1 MKINYMK
8 DIDVL
13 NIELREGKFDYSEEL
28 AEGVI
33 LDLSDDGEILG
44 IEIIDAT
51 KRLEK
56 EVGDKISRK
65 YLAPTG

>member
-1 MKINYMK
+1 MEIRYVK

-13 NIELREGKFDYSEEL
+13 NIELQGGEFAYSEEL

-33 LDLSDDGEILG
+33 LDLSQDGEILS

-51 KRLEK
+51 KRLQREVAEK
-56 EVGDKISRK
+56 LSQR
-65 YLAPTG
+65 YLTAA